1 MWERTPYKGPR
12 AHRRHRQRSS
22 NLRDDA
28 SRPTAVG
35 YTSADKGYY
44 RAGGGGAGTK
54 IKKIVPNKLYLVLVF
69 HPKRL
74 ILHLIGGAATKSSAT
89 SHVWGLPR
97 AER

>member
-1 MWERTPYKGPR
+1 MTRVDRPQSLSRRQIKDIIKLVVVERG
-12 AHRRHRQRSS
+12 H
-22 NLRDDA
+22 
-28 SRPTAVG
+28 
-35 YTSADKGYY
+35 
-44 RAGGGGAGTK
+44 K